1 MQVLKEKNKVT
12 ELYNKRKNEEK
23 KKDNG
28 ILHLVYEFEMDF
40 GPLISSEVTLQGKWN
55 KNVEETSFL

>member
-1 MQVLKEKNKVT
+1 MRE
-12 ELYNKRKNEEK
+12 

-40 GPLISSEVTLQGKWN
+40 GPLTSSEVTLQGKWK
-55 KNVEETSFL
+55 KNVEENSFL